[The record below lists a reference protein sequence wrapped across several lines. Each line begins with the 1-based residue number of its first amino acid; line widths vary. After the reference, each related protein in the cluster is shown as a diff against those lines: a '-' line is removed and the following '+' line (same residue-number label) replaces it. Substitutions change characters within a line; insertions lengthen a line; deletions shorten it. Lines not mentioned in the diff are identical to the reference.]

1 MFHYEL
7 SICKHVYSSG
17 VKKGKM
23 CRDHQCS
30 LHDEYDMNIGKF
42 LGLPDDINYSYK
54 IKKDTHFK
62 LINMYKILD
71 QSNGIMTKDVFFKIN
86 MLLLE
91 NNNDIDNILYCMVYM
106 LDKIQNCRH
115 VNSKKVLYI
124 YLMVIIDFI
133 LINNI
138 SLLSEKSMILENI
151 IITYQ
156 DDIPYIKYINENFVN
171 GKRFFSIKKNFEYKR
186 RMFKIYMKVVVFAN
200 KWFYD
205 MIDVRYAP
213 GGTGYIEAFKDF
225 NLQMDSLDEVITNE
239 VNPSLQIQTPR
250 PKSTSVEEEVVIL
263 QEESVKVVKNPL
275 VDNTI
280 YEEEDDDSN
289 EEDDEA
295 DKESY
300 RSWDDLCDYRSN
312 GEKSTE
318 YEGSESEGEEEYSG
332 YDEYYESGADG
343 GYWLYGDHYLM
354 TIPGYALF
362 CEDQATTDRGE
373 LNCLWKELKKD
384 NHSKYHEYIQKHK
397 EQDPV
402 GFYKFRRHQTNLDRC
417 LYPKKIKVVNV
428 L

>member
-1 MFHYEL
+1 MGLNNSRSEEVESVKREDIIIEESDSYEE
-7 SICKHVYSSG
+7 K
-17 VKKGKM
+17 
-23 CRDHQCS
+23 
-30 LHDEYDMNIGKF
+30 
-42 LGLPDDINYSYK
+42 K
-54 IKKDTHFK
+54 IK
-62 LINMYKILD
+62 LILKE
-71 QSNGIMTKDVFFKIN
+71 FFNKS
-86 MLLLE
+86 
-91 NNNDIDNILYCMVYM
+91 
-106 LDKIQNCRH
+106 
-115 VNSKKVLYI
+115 SK
-124 YLMVIIDFI
+124 
-133 LINNI
+133 N
-138 SLLSEKSMILENI
+138 
-151 IITYQ
+151 
-156 DDIPYIKYINENFVN
+156 
-171 GKRFFSIKKNFEYKR
+171 
-186 RMFKIYMKVVVFAN
+186 
-200 KWFYD
+200 
-205 MIDVRYAP
+205 DVREIHNFQEKEVVASKEDLIKP
-213 GGTGYIEAFKDF
+213 KDGVVE
-225 NLQMDSLDEVITNE
+225 DEDE